1 MIEGAI
7 GSGSSVCGSRGV
19 TKKLRVLAAGCIIA
33 AGACLVTLVYSLSL
47 TDKNATERDYIQYW
61 AAEQQLAHGANPYDV
76 SAIYRLEKSRGM
88 EEDYPKVTVSP
99 PIAFFLAAPL
109 GYVSAKTGLILWL
122 LLMLGCAA
130 MAMLILWLLHGRPDS
145 RWHVLVFGFPPT
157 LSCLMAGQL
166 GIFFLLEVTAFLYW
180 RRTRPWLAGAALVLC
195 ALKPHLFLPALLVLL
210 LESAV
215 RRDFRAP
222 GGFVAALAVCCALT
236 LSMDRQVWT
245 QYRQML
251 GTARLMDVFIPTV
264 SVGLRFALDRSARW
278 IEFVPEACACAWAA
292 WYYWTRRARW
302 EWRRVGLLVIAVSVV
317 CAPYAWFTDEA
328 VLFPAILAGIYAAE
342 KSVRAW
348 VLLGLIAAGCLVGV
362 FRAIQLPSAF
372 YLWTAPAWLAWYL
385 YATGSGKAAITPAAQ
400 PSS

>member
-1 MIEGAI
+1 M
-7 GSGSSVCGSRGV
+7 R
-19 TKKLRVLAAGCIIA
+19 KQLRVFAAGCIIA
-33 AGACLVTLVYSLSL
+33 AGACLVTLVYAVTL
-47 TDKNATERDYIQYW
+47 TDKNATERDFIQYW

-76 SAIYRLEKSRGM
+76 GAIYRLERSRGM
-88 EEDYPKVTVSP
+88 AEDFPKVTLSP
-99 PIAFFLAAPL
+99 PVAFFLAVPL
-109 GYVSAKTGLILWL
+109 GYVSAKTGLVLWL

-130 MAMLILWLLHGRPDS
+130 LAMVLLWLLHGRPGS

-157 LSCLMAGQL
+157 LACLMAGQL

-195 ALKPHLFLPALLVLL
+195 ALKPHLFLPALFVLL

-222 GGFVAALAVCCALT
+222 GGLVAALAVCCGLT
-236 LSMDRQVWT
+236 LGMDRQIWT
-245 QYRQML
+245 QYGEML
-251 GTARLMDVFIPTV
+251 RSARLMDVFIPTV
-264 SVGLRFALDRSARW
+264 SVGLRFAVDRGARC
-278 IEFVPEACACAWAA
+278 IEFVPEAAACAWAA
-292 WYYWTRRARW
+292 WFYWTRRARW
-302 EWRRVGLLVIAVSVV
+302 EWTREGLLVIAVSVV

-362 FRAIQLPSAF
+362 LREIQLPSAF
-372 YLWTAPAWLAWYL
+372 YLWTAPAWLGWYL
-385 YATGSGKAAITPAAQ
+385 YAMREGQSASAAISA
-400 PSS
+400 S

>member
-1 MIEGAI
+1 
-7 GSGSSVCGSRGV
+7 VR
-19 TKKLRVLAAGCIIA
+19 KQLRVLAAGCIIA
-33 AGACLVTLVYSLSL
+33 AGAGLVTLIYALSL
-47 TDKNATERDYIQYW
+47 TDQNATERDFIEYW

-76 SAIYRLEKSRGM
+76 SAIYALEKSRGM
-88 EEDYPKVTVSP
+88 EEDFPKVTVSP

-130 MAMLILWLLHGRPDS
+130 LAMLLLWLLHGRPDS
-145 RWHVLVFGFPPT
+145 RFHVLVFGFPPT

-195 ALKPHLFLPALLVLL
+195 AMKPHLFLPALVVLL
-210 LESAV
+210 IESAV
-215 RRDFRAP
+215 RRDFRAL
-222 GGFVAALAVCCALT
+222 GGFVAALGVCCALMLAT
-236 LSMDRQVWT
+236 DRQVWT
-245 QYRQML
+245 QYDQML
-251 GTARLMDVFIPTV
+251 KSARLMDVFIPTLG
-264 SVGLRFALDRSARW
+264 VGLRFALGGFGLGGFGPDHGARW
-278 IEFVPEACACAWAA
+278 IEFVPEAAACAWAA

-302 EWRRVGLLVIAVSVV
+302 EWTREGLLVIAVGLV

-328 VLFPAILAGIYAAE
+328 ILFPAILAGIYARE
-342 KSVRAW
+342 KSTQAW

-362 FRAIQLPSAF
+362 FRSIQLPSAF
-372 YLWTAPAWLAWYL
+372 YLWTAPAWLGWYL
-385 YATGSGKAAITPAAQ
+385 YATRGRSDATTPAAQ